1 MNKHIKKVAVL
12 GSGVMGSQIA
22 CHFANVGL
30 DVLLLDIVPKEL
42 TEKEKA
48 KGLSLEDKAVRNR
61 IVNESLQ
68 AAVKMNPAPLYD
80 QSFASRIKTGNF
92 EDDFEK
98 IKDADWTI
106 EVVIERLDIKQQ
118 IFDKVEKHRK
128 LGSLVTSNT
137 SGIPIHLMS
146 DGRSEDFQQHFC
158 GTHFFNPPR
167 YLKLFEV
174 IPGPKTKPEVID
186 FFMNYGDLFLGKTTV
201 KAKDTPAF
209 IANRVGV
216 FSMMAIM
223 NVMKQMALTIEEV
236 DTLTGKLTGRPKSA
250 TFRTA
255 DVVGL
260 DTFAK
265 VAKGVQE
272 NAPDDEKKEM
282 FNLPDYVTH
291 MLENKMLGSKSGQGF
306 YKKIR
311 NDDGSSEI
319 LTLDLNTLDYRKK
332 QNPNFASVATA
343 KQVDNLK
350 ERLVALNKGQDKG
363 AEFLRKVNM
372 LVFQYVSNRI
382 PNIADHLYQIDK
394 GIKAGFGWELGPFET
409 WDLLGVKRM
418 TDKMKEAGHTPA
430 AWVNEMLESGNES
443 FYKTDKGKQV
453 YYDIESKSYKE
464 VPGTE
469 SFIILDHFRAQEP
482 VWKNSGTTLHDIG
495 DGVLCLEFQTKMNSL
510 GSEVIQGMNKAIE
523 IAEKEGWKGL
533 VIGNDAE
540 NFSAGANLA
549 MILMTA
555 IEQEFDELNF
565 MIKTFQDTMMRVRY
579 SSIPVVTAPHGLS
592 LGGGCE
598 MSLHADKVQ
607 AAAETYT
614 GLVEFGVGLLPA
626 GGGTKE
632 MTKRVAEMTNTDGDV
647 IINELRK
654 AFVNIATA
662 EVAKS
667 AHEAMNMNYL
677 RKGIDAITLNN
688 DRLIAN
694 AKQDVI
700 ALHNAGYTKPTQAMI
715 HVQGQSALGTLLVG
729 THGFHL
735 GNYASEHDLLIAN
748 KIAWIMCGGDLSMP
762 QEVTEQYL
770 LDLEREAFL
779 SLLGTKKTLQRIEQM
794 LKTGKPLRN

>member
-22 CHFANVGL
+22 CHFANIGL
-30 DVLLLDIVPKEL
+30 EVLMLDMVPREL
-42 TEKEKA
+42 TDKEKA
-48 KGLSLEDKAVRNR
+48 KGLTLESKVVRNR
-61 IVNESLQ
+61 LANESLQ
-68 AAVKMNPAPLYD
+68 DAIKMNPAPLYD
-80 QSFASRIKTGNF
+80 KSFANRIKIGNF
-92 EDDFEK
+92 DDDFDQ

-106 EVVIERLDIKQQ
+106 EVVIERLDIKQK
-118 IFDKVEKHRK
+118 IFDQVEEHRK
-128 LGSLVTSNT
+128 PGSLITSNT
-137 SGIPIHLMS
+137 SGIPIQLMS
-146 DGRSEDFQQHFC
+146 EGRSEDFQKHFC

-174 IPGPKTKPEVID
+174 IPGPKTDPEVID
-186 FFMNYGDLFLGKTTV
+186 FFMHYGDLYLGKTTV

-216 FSMMAIM
+216 FSMMAILK
-223 NVMKQMALTIEEV
+223 VMKEMDLTIEEV
-236 DTLTGKLTGRPKSA
+236 DVLTGKLTGRPKSA

-272 NAPDDEKKEM
+272 NAKNDEQSEV

-306 YKKIR
+306 YKKVK

-319 LTLDLNTLDYRKK
+319 LTLDLDTLEYRKK
-332 QNPNFASVATA
+332 QKSKFASVGVA
-343 KQVDNLK
+343 KPMDNLK
-350 ERLVALNKGQDKG
+350 DRLVALNKGQDKG
-363 AEFLRKVNM
+363 AEFLKKMNM
-372 LVFQYVSNRI
+372 MLFQYASNRI
-382 PNIADHLYQIDK
+382 PEIADHLYQIDE
-394 GIKAGFGWELGPFET
+394 GVKAGFGWELGPFEI
-409 WDLLGVKRM
+409 WDTLGVKRM
-418 TDKMKEAGHTPA
+418 VENMNEANLEPAQWVTEFLETGKE
-430 AWVNEMLESGNES
+430 N
-443 FYKTDKGKQV
+443 FYHQENGKKQ
-453 YYDIESKSYKE
+453 YYDIASKEYKTI
-464 VPGTE
+464 PGTD
-469 SFIILDHFRAQEP
+469 SFIILDSFREQKP
-482 VWKNSGTTLHDIG
+482 VWKNSGVTLHDIG
-495 DGVLCLEFQTKMNSL
+495 DGVLCLEFQTKMNSI
-510 GSEVIQGMNKAIE
+510 GSEVIQGINHSIQ
-523 IAEKEGWKGL
+523 IAEEQGWKGL

-555 IEQEFDELNF
+555 AEQEFDELNF
-565 MIKTFQDTMMRVRY
+565 MIKTFQDTMMKVRY
-579 SSIPVVTAPHGLS
+579 SSVPVVTAPHGLS

-614 GLVEFGVGLLPA
+614 GLVEFGVGLVPA

-632 MTKRVAEMTNTDGDV
+632 MTKRVAELTATEGDV

-677 RKGIDAITLNN
+677 RKGIDEITLNN
-688 DRLIAN
+688 QRLIAN

-700 ALHNAGYTKPTQAMI
+700 NLHNAGYTKPSKVMVK
-715 HVQGQSALGTLLVG
+715 VQGRSALGTLLVG
-729 THGFHL
+729 THGFRL
-735 GNYASEHDLLIAN
+735 GNYASEHDMLIAN
-748 KIAWIMCGGDLSMP
+748 KIANIMCGGDLSAP

-779 SLLGTKKTLQRIEQM
+779 SLCGTRKTLERIQHM
-794 LKTGKPLRN
+794 LQKGKPLRN